1 MRKYGISNREFAAK
15 VGISLSA
22 LSRYLNDEYKT
33 ISHRLAEKI
42 VESYPDVSKV
52 WLLTGDGN
60 MLRSVSIEG
69 NGNIANG
76 NGNTAHVGIQPND
89 LLKQLE
95 VKDEQIRKGNSQ
107 IDRLL
112 AIIERMQGADR

>member
-1 MRKYGISNREFAAK
+1 MRKYGISNREFASK

-33 ISHRLAEKI
+33 VSHRLADKI
-42 VESYPDVSKV
+42 VESYPDISRV
-52 WLLTGDGN
+52 WLLTGDGE
-60 MLRSVSIEG
+60 MLKSVNIEG
-69 NGNIANG
+69 SGNIANG
-76 NGNTAHVGIQPND
+76 NGNTAHVGVSASD
-89 LLKQLE
+89 LVKQLE

-112 AIIERMQGADR
+112 AIIERMQGV